1 MKEKKEKGI
10 PKVFSLIYLFASVAM
25 FSTKSILPEI
35 ESFSA
40 KLIRHEDKSKSS
52 IDNLPNFNRPL
63 VSRIEAGNYTFTF
76 KEATSQPDKLD
87 LVDATRKK

>member
-40 KLIRHEDKSKSS
+40 KMIHHKERHKSFL
-52 IDNLPNFNRPL
+52 DNLPNFTNPL
-63 VSRIEAGNYTFTF
+63 ASI
-76 KEATSQPDKLD
+76 KET
-87 LVDATRKK
+87 